1 VPLKIGNVLKAMD
14 DGRWVKVPATS
25 GEFGLKIKQLLPGE
39 QYALQKRCDDL
50 KGDEIAIAK
59 ERQATAISKIVDW
72 RDLQDSD
79 GAEIPFDAK
88 LLKDE
93 KFVDALMGCTVVG
106 GRYLLNWLVSKINKS
121 DAFAEDTDT
130 SFLAST

>member
-39 QYALQKRCDDL
+39 QYALQKRCDEL
-50 KGDEIAIAK
+50 KDEVAIAK

-72 RDLQDSD
+72 RDLQD
-79 GAEIPFDAK
+79 AEGNQIAFDAK
-88 LLKDE
+88 LLQDE
-93 KFVDALMGCTVVG
+93 KFIDALMGCTVIG
-106 GRYLLNWLVSKINKS
+106 GRYLMNWLISKINKS
-121 DAFAEDTDT
+121 DAFVEDEDT
-130 SFLAST
+130 SFLAPI